1 LDATTTRRFSIV
13 ATTTDTVEQMGK
25 TAEAMVRS
33 AQQSAHAAM
42 DYTVKAQ
49 EVNTELLRRTTEVW
63 IEGLRKQSELSQDVA
78 QEFFEKGEGQ
88 VRAYQDF
95 FGQWGFPFVSFP
107 FVRTPYDY
115 DPFAFWR
122 EWTQSAQQTARDAQR
137 TAWDTQK
144 TTAEETARV
153 IQTTAAP
160 TNGSLP
166 IAGYDEMSVGEISA
180 RLDTLTVDQL
190 ERLKDYERRNKN
202 RETLIREIDRR
213 IGAAS

>member
-13 ATTTDTVEQMGK
+13 ATTTDNMEKTGK
-25 TAEAMVRS
+25 AAEVIARTT
-33 AQQSAHAAM
+33 QQSAYTAM

-49 EVNTELLRRTTEVW
+49 EVNTELLRKTTEVW
-63 IEGLRKQSELSQDVA
+63 IEGFRKQAELSQDVA
-78 QEFFEKGEGQ
+78 EEFFKRAEDQ
-88 VRAYQDF
+88 AHAYQDF
-95 FGQWGFPFVSFP
+95 LGQWGFPFMSFP
-107 FVRTPYDY
+107 FVRVPY
-115 DPFAFWR
+115 DPFGFWR
-122 EWTQSAQQTARDAQR
+122 EWTQTVQQRAQNTQR
-137 TAWDTQK
+137 TAWDAQK

-153 IQTTAAP
+153 IQTTAPP

-166 IAGYDEMSVGEISA
+166 IAGYDEKSVGEISA

>member
-1 LDATTTRRFSIV
+1 V
-13 ATTTDTVEQMGK
+13 ATTTDTVEKTGK
-25 TAEAMVRS
+25 AAEVIARTT
-33 AQQSAHAAM
+33 QQSAYTAM
-42 DYTVKAQ
+42 DYTAKAQ

-63 IEGLRKQSELSQDVA
+63 IEGFRKQTELSQDVA
-78 QEFFEKGEGQ
+78 EEFFKRAEDQ
-88 VRAYQDF
+88 AHAYQDF
-95 FGQWGFPFVSFP
+95 FGQWGFPFVRIP
-107 FVRTPYDY
+107 Y
-115 DPFAFWR
+115 DPFGFWS
-122 EWTQSAQQTARDAQR
+122 EWTQIVQQTAAQSTQT

-144 TTAEETARV
+144 TTAEQTARA

-166 IAGYDEMSVGEISA
+166 IAGYDEKGIREIIG

-213 IGAAS
+213 IRATS